1 MDLPEKL
8 KLLRYSFD
16 YSKEYV
22 AYRIDARLA
31 DYLEMEAGDRPLS
44 LKQMK
49 IISELYQLTA
59 DELVEDQTDVTADW
73 QHLLDMNEEDD
84 NLTSPSENTMAYLKE
99 ELASIKEMLHVLVD
113 KLDG

>member
-22 AYRIDARLA
+22 AYRIKVRLI
-31 DYLEMEAGDRPLS
+31 DYLEMEAGNRPLS

-49 IISELYQLTA
+49 IISELYQLTV
-59 DELVEDQTDVTADW
+59 DELVDDDEATADW
-73 QHLLDMNEEDD
+73 QHLLGMAEGGDD
-84 NLTSPSENTMAYLKE
+84 LGSSPKDTMAYLKE

-113 KLDG
+113 KLDN